1 VHVER
6 ESARIRIKVEEVGK
20 PSGETQMN
28 QRWILIPLVLFALS
42 SVALGGDDLEP
53 ETNSSTSPK
62 FSRQESL
69 ELPGLTACHQCE
81 WRPSAHT
88 MAAGERCGVDD
99 QGKAKVAL
107 FECGFSQDCKRVCN
121 FVRCGADVN

>member
-1 VHVER
+1 MIYLRNLLRYFWMPAALALIVLSGTVAANEALDDDGGASVR
-6 ESARIRIKVEEVGK
+6 KV
-20 PSGETQMN
+20 T
-28 QRWILIPLVLFALS
+28 
-42 SVALGGDDLEP
+42 
-53 ETNSSTSPK
+53 
-62 FSRQESL
+62 RQESL

-88 MAAGERCGVDD
+88 MAAGERCGFDD
-99 QGKAKVAL
+99 AGKGNVAL

>member
-1 VHVER
+1 MR
-6 ESARIRIKVEEVGK
+6 RLS
-20 PSGETQMN
+20 
-28 QRWILIPLVLFALS
+28 ILVWLVLLALS
-42 SVALGGDDLEP
+42 SSAMAGDDLDAEGG
-53 ETNSSTSPK
+53 SSALPK

-99 QGKAKVAL
+99 QGKGKVAL

-121 FVRCGADVN
+121 FVRCGGDMN

>member
-1 VHVER
+1 MKH
-6 ESARIRIKVEEVGK
+6 
-20 PSGETQMN
+20 
-28 QRWILIPLVLFALS
+28 RWILISLVLVSLS
-42 SVALGGDDLEP
+42 PSLMAADDLDSEGG
-53 ETNSSTSPK
+53 SSTSPK

-88 MAAGERCGVDD
+88 MAAGERCGTDD
-99 QGKAKVAL
+99 QGKAKIAL

-121 FVRCGADVN
+121 FIRCGGDLN